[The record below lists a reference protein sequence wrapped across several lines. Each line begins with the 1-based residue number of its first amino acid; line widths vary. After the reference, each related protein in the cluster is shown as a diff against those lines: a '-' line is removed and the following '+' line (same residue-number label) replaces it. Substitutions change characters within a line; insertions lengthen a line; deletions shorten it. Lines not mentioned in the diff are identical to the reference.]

1 MFKSLYFFIL
11 FANLKLES
19 KNLLMLKL
27 GGKLNNTYLL
37 YIKYLYLLSVT
48 AVVIIIRGN
57 VFFPT
62 RKPLSYSELLNNIFL
77 SKSAYKQTR
86 YVFNRC
92 E

>member
-1 MFKSLYFFIL
+1 MFESLYFFIL
-11 FANLKLES
+11 LENLKLES

-27 GGKLNNTYLL
+27 GGQLNNTYLL
-37 YIKYLYLLSVT
+37 YIKYFCLLSVI

-57 VFFPT
+57 VFFQT